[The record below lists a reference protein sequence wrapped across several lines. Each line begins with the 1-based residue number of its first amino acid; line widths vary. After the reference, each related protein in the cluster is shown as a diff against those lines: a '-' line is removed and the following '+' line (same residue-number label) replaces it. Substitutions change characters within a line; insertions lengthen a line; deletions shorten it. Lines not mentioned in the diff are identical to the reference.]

1 MTYLN
6 FHNCTDCHGVSFI
19 ASPPHSPHA
28 PCSLPNCFSLNAP
41 KLLCMQ
47 IAICARKRHTDCSST
62 DYDVG
67 INGDNNG
74 RGSTVARRRRR
85 GNCKSIAH
93 TPHHARSQWMGQ
105 QHSQTP
111 TNSVQQPHWRQLSN
125 MAQHKDKHARVW
137 KWRKGQPAGQ
147 SASEPIGVCG
157 AATSTLLL
165 LLLHPQHYH
174 TFNNSHKGDCPYNIY
189 TYVCI
194 CLCVCVCVD

>member
-62 DYDVG
+62 DYGVG

-74 RGSTVARRRRR
+74 RGSTVAQR
-85 GNCKSIAH
+85 GDAAIANQLRIRPTMLAHSEWVSSIRKH
-93 TPHHARSQWMGQ
+93 Q
-105 QHSQTP
+105 QTVSSSRTDANSP
-111 TNSVQQPHWRQLSN
+111 TWLNTKTNTHGSGNGGKAS
-125 MAQHKDKHARVW
+125 
-137 KWRKGQPAGQ
+137 QPASRPVSL
-147 SASEPIGVCG
+147 SAFV
-157 AATSTLLL
+157 ALRQAL
-165 LLLHPQHYH
+165 
-174 TFNNSHKGDCPYNIY
+174 
-189 TYVCI
+189 
-194 CLCVCVCVD
+194 